1 MIESMKTIE
10 RWRWSIL
17 AIPAYRYM
25 DRIDCIIVAR
35 MMDKYKYLRHSRR
48 TASAR
53 RPLFPE
59 IWNCLSPRMIG
70 RIYWQSCSLAVFT
83 HSLRLK
89 NRVRLRATVTRNQPD
104 KTDELGLGEPPPPFL
119 IPFCPCLFND
129 CEQARVTFSIT
140 AFISKPTPPV
150 QSNWLKLDRFV
161 CFFYSLLD
169 G

>member
-70 RIYWQSCSLAVFT
+70 RIYWQSCSLAVFM

-104 KTDELGLGEPPPPFL
+104 KTDELENGIGRTTTTV
-119 IPFCPCLFND
+119 FNPSLS
-129 CEQARVTFSIT
+129 VL
-140 AFISKPTPPV
+140 V
-150 QSNWLKLDRFV
+150 QRLWTSSRYIFYHRFY
-161 CFFYSLLD
+161 F
-169 G
+169 